1 MNQEHR
7 EQVLAKLRGI
17 GHLHRGFYPT
27 PIEELPHLRK
37 ALGNHCPRIFI
48 KRDDYTGVG
57 LGGNKVRKLEY
68 VLAQAGNATETTVVT
83 IGGEKSNHARVTAAM
98 CATLG
103 FRCILV
109 LSPAAIKHQGLAPAS
124 LHLDELYGA
133 EIYHVANR
141 QERTVKMRAIAEQLR
156 SQGNSVL
163 EVPLGAST
171 PLGALGYVQAVQEAV
186 AQLQA
191 MNAQLQEAA
200 NNSSLLEETANYLK
214 SQSLNMNY
222 IFHASSSGGTQAGL
236 IAGAQIF
243 GLEEMQVIGVSPDDP
258 SASIAAEV
266 KQIISGINDLLELPI
281 DTLSQDVTVL
291 DEFVGEGYG
300 IPSPESE
307 AALQLLARTEGIL
320 LDPVYTAKAMAA
332 LLDWIGQGRL
342 SEKENV
348 LFWHT
353 GGQLALFYTPDS
365 TI

>member
-1 MNQEHR
+1 MNKEYRAQA
-7 EQVLAKLRGI
+7 LAKLKDFKR
-17 GHLHRGFYPT
+17 LHRGFYPT
-27 PIEELPHLRK
+27 PLEELPRLRQ
-37 ALGNHCPRIFI
+37 ALGKPCPRIFI

-68 VLAQAGNATETTVVT
+68 VLTQSSNAAEKTVIT

-98 CATLG
+98 CAKLG

-109 LSPAAIKHQGLAPAS
+109 LSPAAIKHQGLLPAS
-124 LHLDELYGA
+124 LHLDQLYGA

-141 QERTVKMRAIAEQLR
+141 QERMETMQAIAEKLR
-156 SQGNSVL
+156 NADIDVL
-163 EVPLGAST
+163 QVPLGAST
-171 PLGALGYVQAVQEAV
+171 PTGALGYIQAVQETV
-186 AQLQA
+186 AQLQT
-191 MNAQLQEAA
+191 MNESAQQTTDGSPLSAQTT
-200 NNSSLLEETANYLK
+200 NDPQPPSVK
-214 SQSLNMNY
+214 INY

-243 GLEEMQVIGVSPDDP
+243 GLEETRIIGVSPDDP

-266 KQIISGINDLLELPI
+266 KQIIHGLNDLFNLPLH
-281 DTLSQDVTVL
+281 TLSDEVQVL

-307 AALQLLARTEGIL
+307 MALQLLARTDGIL

-332 LLDWIGQGRL
+332 LLDWIRQGRL
-342 SEKENV
+342 SETDQV

-353 GGQLALFYTPDS
+353 GGPMALFYTPDS
-365 TI
+365 MH